1 MTDDR
6 PTSDEEADALFA
18 DLAPARRAPEAEQ
31 PMGGGSDQLPAQAA
45 QDESYRPMS
54 DHEADALFADLAPQ
68 KPSGVAANVAAGV
81 NEGLAATLGAPVD
94 AVTWAANKGARAL
107 GFDRDIIQHPY
118 GGSENLANL
127 ARFFG
132 VRTGADVVSNGPMER
147 AARAAGAGVGATVA
161 PQAMLGALAKAGALT
176 PAAMEAFG
184 SIIGQ
189 PATLGQ
195 AAADV
200 TIGAASGGGGS
211 LAGDAAQESGYGP
224 GGQAIAGAV
233 GGLAG
238 GLAAGVATS
247 AVGKAAEE
255 AGGYIA
261 RRKARRAGETGSA
274 VEGGL
279 IYDAAARKLERA
291 VGGEQ
296 AAKGVADDLRYAETL
311 VPGSEPTAFQASG
324 NMELGS
330 LERAAATKDPVSF
343 QQRRADQNAAR
354 LDALE
359 AIAPEG
365 SPEAVPAHLRQSRA
379 DMDAEATRALDAATG
394 KAAEATR
401 TLGGDLPP
409 EAAGQAMRAEA
420 LAAERAAR
428 DNERQLWSAVDPNG
442 TLTLPAASTT
452 GAAAKIVGDMPKS
465 AKPMQGEE
473 AAIFDVAR
481 SYGEQTPFRELTA
494 LRSRVSTAMRDELS
508 TSGQTPSYARLARL
522 RGAIEDDI
530 TGAADA
536 PHFDPEAASRLQA
549 ASAATK
555 DRAQTFGAL
564 RDITRRSGQSGPFST
579 PDAVVPGKI
588 FQSGPKGFESASAY
602 RRAVGDETAT
612 AGLADYAAMSLRRAA
627 ERVDGVL
634 DPAKV
639 ATWRDKHQDALR
651 ALPGL
656 DAKFADAQK
665 AAEAIGDVAVRQ
677 RQAADAFSFGAV
689 GKLLGIDDPAD
700 VQRVIG
706 GVFTRQDA
714 AKQMRHLAELTAG
727 KVEARQG
734 LRKAV
739 ADIIVSK
746 ASLTGEAATSG
757 RDQLSAD
764 KFSAFLKQ
772 NRQAMRHVFNDAELE
787 SMTAVAS
794 DMRRA
799 SRSLNA
805 VRIPNQSNTSQDL
818 LAVSRGRPSIL
829 ETLLAAKDAPGGM
842 IAATM
847 LGHAFGA
854 PAIAA
859 SVVASFRHAGLQRVD
874 DVVKQALLD
883 PQLAKRLLER
893 AAQTRGEQAAHAR
906 GLGAALTRSAVLPSI
921 TRPSS
926 GSNP

>member
-1 MTDDR
+1 MNDHLSPAGDQ
-6 PTSDEEADALFA
+6 PQDAAAQDADPFGEFG
-18 DLAPARRAPEAEQ
+18 DLVPARRAPEAEQ
-31 PMGGGSDQLPAQAA
+31 HMGRGSDQTPAQAA
-45 QDESYRPMS
+45 HS
-54 DHEADALFADLAPQ
+54 DDSPYGEFSDLVPER
-68 KPSGVAANVAAGV
+68 PSGFVQNAVAGV
-81 NEGLAATLGAPVD
+81 NEGLAATFGAPVD

-107 GFDRDIIQHPY
+107 GFDRDVIQHPY

-132 VRTGADVVSNGPMER
+132 IRTGADVVSNGPMER

-176 PAAMEAFG
+176 PAAMEALG
-184 SIIGQ
+184 PIIGQ

-195 AAADV
+195 AATDI
-200 TIGAASGGGGS
+200 TIGAASGAGGS
-211 LAGDAAQESGYGP
+211 LASDAAQEAGTGP
-224 GGQAIAGAV
+224 ALQA
-233 GGLAG
+233 
-238 GLAAGVATS
+238 AAGVAGGFAGGAAVAGAGAAARAFDKAVAHGDAVFAPNS
-247 AVGKAAEE
+247 ARATALAEE
-255 AGGYIA
+255 AAG
-261 RRKARRAGETGSA
+261 RR
-274 VEGGL
+274 
-279 IYDAAARKLERA
+279 LEKA

-296 AAKGVADDLRYAETL
+296 AAKAVADDLRYAKDY

-324 NMELGS
+324 SMELGS
-330 LERAAATKDPVSF
+330 LERAAATKDPVPF

-365 SPEAVPAHLRQSRA
+365 APEAVPAHLRQSRA
-379 DMDAEATRALDAATG
+379 DLDAEAARALDAATG

-401 TLGGDLPP
+401 SLGGDLPP

-420 LAAERAAR
+420 LSAERGAR
-428 DNERQLWSAVDPNG
+428 DNERALWQAVDPDG

-452 GAAAKIVGDMPKS
+452 GTAAKIVGDMPS
-465 AKPMQGEE
+465 TAKPMAGEE
-473 AAIFDVAR
+473 QAIFAAASGLGD
-481 SYGEQTPFRELTA
+481 QTPFRELTA
-494 LRSRVSTAMRDELS
+494 LRSRVSTAMMDELS
-508 TSGQTPSYARLARL
+508 TSGQTPSYGRLAQL

-564 RDITRRSGQSGPFST
+564 KDITRRSGQSGPFST

-588 FQSGPKGFESASAY
+588 FQSGPKGFESVTAY
-602 RRAVGDETAT
+602 RRAVGDEAAT
-612 AGLADYAAMSLRRAA
+612 QGLADYAATSLRRAA
-627 ERVDGVL
+627 EKGDGTL

-656 DAKFADAQK
+656 DAKFADSQK
-665 AAEAIGDVAVRQ
+665 AAEAIGDVAARQ

-714 AKQMRHLAELTAG
+714 AKQMRHIAELTAG

-734 LRKAV
+734 LRKSI
-739 ADIIVSK
+739 ADLIISK
-746 ASLTGEAATSG
+746 ATLTGEAATSG

-787 SMTAVAS
+787 SMTNVAA

-799 SRSLNA
+799 NRSLNA
-805 VRIPNQSNTSQDL
+805 VRIPNQSNTAQDL
-818 LAVSRGRPSIL
+818 TAVSRGRPSVL
-829 ETLLAAKDAPGGM
+829 ELLISAKDAPGGM

-854 PAIAA
+854 PAIVA
-859 SVVASFRHAGLQRVD
+859 SVAASFRQAGLARVD
-874 DVVKQALLD
+874 DVLKQALLD
-883 PQLAKRLLER
+883 PKLAKSLLDR
-893 AAQTRGEQAAHAR
+893 VAQTRGEQAAHAR
-906 GLGAALTRSAVLPSI
+906 RLRAALTRSAVLPVIDRQSP
-921 TRPSS
+921 T
-926 GSNP
+926 SNP